1 MTTQVKPPPPA
12 IAPVPPPAIVRETRK
27 FTVAEYFRMAEAGI
41 LREKERVELID
52 GEVLIMPPM
61 GHYHIGGVARYARVF
76 ISRAA
81 NRYTVLIQSTI
92 RLGAHFAPE
101 PDLVLVKYREDDYYF
116 AHAGP
121 EDVLLIIEVADSSLA
136 HDRAVK
142 ARRYGQAG
150 IPETWILNLPE
161 DCLERFTEPGPEG
174 YARHHILRRGDTV
187 RLAAL
192 PDLELAVAEL
202 LPPVNA
208 ATE

>member
-12 IAPVPPPAIVRETRK
+12 IAPVPPPAVVRETRK
-27 FTVAEYFRMAEAGI
+27 FTTDEYFRMAEVGI

-52 GEVLIMPPM
+52 GEVLVMPPM
-61 GHYHIGGVARYARVF
+61 GWPHFWGIMSYTQVF
-76 ISRAA
+76 R
-81 NRYTVLIQSTI
+81 RFPVHWFCLLIQAP
-92 RLGAHFAPE
+92 LPLDEHFAPE
-101 PDLVLVKYREDDYYF
+101 PDLALLKFREDNYW
-116 AHAGP
+116 GLRPQP
-121 EDVLLIIEVADSSLA
+121 EDVLLIIEVADSSLEQ
-136 HDRAVK
+136 DRAVK

-150 IPETWILNLPE
+150 IPETWILNLPG

-192 PDLELAVAEL
+192 PDLELAVDEL
-202 LPPVNA
+202 LPPANA

>member
-1 MTTQVKPPPPA
+1 MTTQVKPPP
-12 IAPVPPPAIVRETRK
+12 APVAPPAVTRETRK

-41 LREKERVELID
+41 LAARERVELID

-61 GHYHIGGVARYARVF
+61 GHYHIGGVARYARVL
-76 ISRAA
+76 ISRAG
-81 NRYTVLIQSTI
+81 NRYTVLIQSTV
-92 RLGAHFAPE
+92 RLGARFAPE
-101 PDLVLVKYREDDYYF
+101 PDLALAKYREDDYYF

-121 EDVLLIIEVADSSLA
+121 EDLLLVVEVADSSLEY
-136 HDRAVK
+136 DREVK

-174 YARHHILRRGDTV
+174 YARRDILRRGDKVTPV
-187 RLAAL
+187 SL
-192 PDLELAVAEL
+192 PDMELAVAEL
-202 LPPVNA
+202 LPPDTT